1 MIFIKILNLFLIILI
16 CSYLGNLK
24 AKTYDNRVIEL
35 SNFRNSILLLKNKIE
50 FTYEPINNI
59 FSEISKIIYENKDNI
74 FKEIIKRNGE
84 LPKLWN
90 DEINKIKNLKTDD
103 KEIIKVL
110 GKNLGKTD
118 IKGQVSQLELSLKL
132 IERQIENAENEK
144 NKNYKLYKKL
154 GGISGIAICIIL
166 L

>member
-59 FSEISKIIYENKDNI
+59 FSEISKIIYENKDKI

>member
-1 MIFIKILNLFLIILI
+1 
-16 CSYLGNLK
+16 
-24 AKTYDNRVIEL
+24 VIEL

-59 FSEISKIIYENKDNI
+59 FLDISKIVYENKNNI
-74 FKEIIKRNGE
+74 FKEIVKKNDE
-84 LPKLWN
+84 LSKLWN
-90 DEINKIKNLKTDD
+90 DEINRIKNLNIED
-103 KEIIKVL
+103 KEIIKIL

-118 IKGQVSQLELSLKL
+118 IKGQVSELELSLKL
-132 IERQIENAENEK
+132 IEKQIEKAENEK
-144 NKNYKLYKKL
+144 NKNYKLCKKL